1 MTGHGDE
8 IISAIISAIISTIT
22 AITHDLV
29 CIWFWCLGFIC
40 HKINNAVI
48 RFSQTPCAELKC

>member
-8 IISAIISAIISTIT
+8 IISAIISTIT